1 MGKGLGKTKR
11 IAAAVLAM
19 VLVTGSLSGCQY
31 SSLDE
36 YLEALGLKDSKL
48 DNPVYSSNEAIPE
61 VTAAS
66 TTEMSLEI
74 VEDLAESAANAATSY
89 AEVRIDEVT
98 IEDTSDSSAQD
109 ASADSKIYSKP
120 AKGTVISKETDE
132 EEAREREEIGLS
144 DNGIENIKKSQEGL
158 YAYERLTEAG
168 KTLYVEMLVILQNL
182 ASDIIVSTTSDEA
195 IEQVFEY
202 VMADHPEIFYVD
214 GYHYTNYTIDN
225 VITKISFTGN
235 YTYNKDQVEEKQLA
249 VNEAVNK
256 CLANAPSSEDDYYAI
271 KYIYD
276 YLISNTEYDIE
287 SPDNQNICSVFING
301 RSVCNGYSKAAQLLL
316 NKLGIECTLVTGT
329 VDTKNSKGIRHAWNL
344 VKCNDAYYYIDV
356 TWGDSSYQTTNGE
369 SADATKLP
377 AVNYDYLNVTT
388 ADILRNHTISDTI
401 DMPNCSSMADNYYV
415 REDEYFTSAEMS
427 LVKDLFDRRYKDGS
441 NNVTIKCANQ
451 EVYDSMFSELITAR
465 KVFEYMQ
472 GDTASVS
479 YTTFADTNTIIFWL

>member
-1 MGKGLGKTKR
+1 MGKGLKSIKK
-11 IAAAVLAM
+11 IAATVLA
-19 VLVTGSLSGCQY
+19 LALISGSLSGCQY
-31 SSLDE
+31 ASFDE
-36 YLEALGLKDSKL
+36 YLEALGLKDPKL
-48 DNPVYSSNEAIPE
+48 DNPVSSYSDTIEAIDNSSE
-61 VTAAS
+61 ITEDLSEAAS
-66 TTEMSLEI
+66 
-74 VEDLAESAANAATSY
+74 AASSY
-89 AEVRIDEVT
+89 AQALVDEVT
-98 IEDTSDSSAQD
+98 IEEPSVSATEATSANVET
-109 ASADSKIYSKP
+109 YSKP

-132 EEAREREEIGLS
+132 EETKEREEIGLS
-144 DNGIENIKKSQEGL
+144 AAGIETLKKNQEGL

-168 KTLYVEMLVILQNL
+168 KTLYVEMLAIMQNL

-235 YTYNKDQVEEKQLA
+235 YTYSKDQVEEKKIA
-249 VNEAVNK
+249 INEAVNR

-276 YLISNTEYDIE
+276 YLISNTEYDID
-287 SPDNQNICSVFING
+287 SPDNQNICSVFLNG
-301 RSVCNGYSKAAQLLL
+301 RSVCNGYAKAAQLLL

-401 DMPNCSSMADNYYV
+401 AMPMCSSMADNYYV

-441 NNVTIKCANQ
+441 NNVTMKCATQ
-451 EVYDSMFSELITAR
+451 EVYDSMFSELITDR
-465 KVFEYMQ
+465 KVFEYLQ

-479 YTTFADTNTIIFWL
+479 YTTFADTKTIIFWL